1 MKLLPNTSFWQL
13 APSAWDRSRNP
24 GKFPVFYSLLAP
36 EALISLLLA
45 NYALGKVDSCQFW
58 HRGLSDIYL
67 VNIQNEPYILRVS
80 HHHWRSEAE
89 IAFELELLTFL
100 HQRQIPVAYPLKTK
114 QNQLFIAIN
123 APEGNRYA
131 ALFPYAPGTVALGD
145 LDVTQSHQL
154 GETLA
159 QLHQVSQE
167 FACPIERQPLNLDYL
182 LDDSLGMIAPFLA
195 GRRTELAELRG
206 TADSIQHQL
215 QNLPIKPPYW
225 GICWGDP
232 HSGNVHFAPDNR
244 MTLFDFDQCGCGWRS
259 FDIAKFGQVSLQS
272 GLSRKVRAAFLS
284 GYQAIAPLTSLEI
297 ECLPAL
303 TQVAHIWAWAISLST
318 AQHYDYSRLDQ
329 HYFRQRLEQLKCLKS
344 HDCAIL

>member
-1 MKLLPNTSFWQL
+1 MKSLPTTSFWQL
-13 APSAWDRSRNP
+13 APSTWDRSRNP

-36 EALISLLLA
+36 EGLISLLLA
-45 NYALGKVDSCQFW
+45 NYPLEKLDSCQFW

-67 VNIQNEPYILRVS
+67 VSSETQPYILRVS

-100 HQRQIPVAYPLKTK
+100 HQHQIPVAYPLKTK
-114 QNQLFIAIN
+114 QNQLFIPID
-123 APEGNRYA
+123 APEGKRYA

-145 LDVTQSHQL
+145 LDVTQSHLL

-159 QLHQVSQE
+159 QLHQVGQN
-167 FACPIERQPLNLDYL
+167 FACPVERQPLNLNYL
-182 LDDSLGMIAPFLA
+182 LDDSLATIAPFLA
-195 GRRTELAELRG
+195 GRCSELAELQEI
-206 TADSIQHQL
+206 AKAIKQQL
-215 QNLPIKPPYW
+215 QPLPTKPPYW

-232 HSGNVHFAPDNR
+232 HSGNVHFTPDNR

-259 FDIAKFGQVSLQS
+259 FDIAKFGQVSSQS
-272 GLSRKVRAAFLS
+272 GLSHKVRAAFLS
-284 GYQAIAPLTSLEI
+284 GYQAIAPLTALEI

-303 TQVAHIWAWAISLST
+303 TQAAHIWAWAISLNT

-329 HYFRQRLEQLKCLKS
+329 YYFRQRLEQLKCLKS
-344 HDCAIL
+344 YDCAIF